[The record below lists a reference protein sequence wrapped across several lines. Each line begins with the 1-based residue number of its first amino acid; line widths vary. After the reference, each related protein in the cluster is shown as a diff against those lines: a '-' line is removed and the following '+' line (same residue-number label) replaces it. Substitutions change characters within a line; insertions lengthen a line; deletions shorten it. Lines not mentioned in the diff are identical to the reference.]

1 MLVIKSFIP
10 DLDIETTLNWL
21 PLDTQS
27 AEEVANVNLTKAQTA
42 TILIESGIISSEE
55 ERQRIATDKTSGY
68 NEMGLE
74 GAIDIPDDFNDEN
87 DGDEPT

>member
-1 MLVIKSFIP
+1 
-10 DLDIETTLNWL
+10 L

-74 GAIDIPDDFNDEN
+74 GAIDIPDDFNDED
-87 DGDEPT
+87 DGDAPT